1 MQTENHSQ
9 GHQDGGGNSPVEPQ
23 RPLRRVGNVALQ
35 VINPFSDLMVIY
47 RKGVVPAFE
56 RLRLLR
62 QMTVSRP
69 VERESLTWE
78 QAVQQSGVPVEKLRK
93 GIKLTRALWWCLM
106 VVPGG
111 FALILSVLLAFAAS
125 GLPGGTV
132 LRVGVAILVLT
143 ALSSV
148 GFVKALVATYRLW
161 QLDMRRVSQAER
173 GTFRDF
179 CVETNW
185 VRQVI
190 TLGLAK

>member
-9 GHQDGGGNSPVEPQ
+9 GHLDGGGNSPVEPQ

-35 VINPFSDLMVIY
+35 VINPLSDLMVIY
-47 RKGVVPAFE
+47 RKGVVPAFD

-69 VERESLTWE
+69 VERETLTWE

-93 GIKLTRALWWCLM
+93 GFKLTRALWWCLM
-106 VVPGG
+106 VVPGA

-125 GLPGGTV
+125 GLPGETA

-185 VRQVI
+185 LRQVI